1 MLNADSGVRTIR
13 VEIGSDF
20 VIRAGMM
27 LRILQRNPTRRNT
40 DPMTDSIGLISSR
53 DINSNVGSSNVIG
66 VVVASVVVDAVD
78 VDVVADVIR

>member
-1 MLNADSGVRTIR
+1 
-13 VEIGSDF
+13 
-20 VIRAGMM
+20 MM

-66 VVVASVVVDAVD
+66 VVVASDVVDAVD
-78 VDVVADVIR
+78 VDVVAAVIR

>member
-1 MLNADSGVRTIR
+1 
-13 VEIGSDF
+13 
-20 VIRAGMM
+20 M